1 MLKRESRT
9 PNPESR
15 STDGRL
21 AGKIVAVTGANRG
34 IGRALAE
41 AVAREGACAV
51 LIGRDRRALEAT
63 ARAIGGKSVVA
74 VADVT
79 RPVSV
84 LHAFRDIRKRTKR
97 LDALINNAGVF
108 IFKPFTRT
116 TPGDW
121 ERVMAANLTS
131 LFVVTQAALPLLR
144 RGRDPHVVN
153 ILSVSSRVAFA
164 NCSAY
169 TASKFGALG
178 LTQVLRK
185 ELGPL
190 GIRVSAVLPGSTNTR
205 MADEFD
211 FPVDRKKLLQP
222 VDVAEAVLAVLL
234 QPARA
239 MVEEF
244 SLMSSGGPV

>member
-1 MLKRESRT
+1 MKRL
-9 PNPESR
+9 
-15 STDGRL
+15 DGKVI
-21 AGKIVAVTGANRG
+21 AITGANRG
-34 IGRALAE
+34 IGRAIAE
-41 AVAREGACAV
+41 VVACEGARVV
-51 LIGRDRRALEAT
+51 LIGRDRRALEKT
-63 ARAIGGKSVVA
+63 ARELRGEAIVA

-79 RPVSV
+79 RPADV
-84 LHAFRDIRKRTKR
+84 LRAFREIRRGTKR

-108 IFKPFTRT
+108 IFKPFMRT
-116 TPGDW
+116 TLADW
-121 ERVMAANLTS
+121 ERAMAANLTS
-131 LFVVTQAALPLLR
+131 LFLVTQAALPLLR
-144 RGRDPHVVN
+144 RGRDPHLVN

-164 NCSAY
+164 KCSAY
-169 TASKFGALG
+169 TASKFGAMG

-185 ELGPL
+185 ELAPL

-234 QPARA
+234 QPRRA

-244 SLMSSGGPV
+244 HLMSSGGPV